1 MRIGPGWH
9 WSLAVIAR
17 WSKLGGKTVIVSFG
31 LTGLI
36 VSWLKFKSG
45 IFLPVRGELWEIMLS
60 FLSWGYLHPSF
71 YSVWDLHD
79 SICCLSIMYSLYSY
93 YGHNINRYHIT
104 NIYFTTT
111 SQMSY
116 SSQGNPHLPWNISAF
131 HHPSTIG
138 PRQTHHM
145 SQWRCP
151 CGRGAPKD
159 AREIG
164 VTMWWMFIHE
174 VQGYQMCYH
183 FVSM

>member
-17 WSKLGGKTVIVSFG
+17 WSKLGGKPVIVSFG

-45 IFLPVRGELWEIMLS
+45 IFLPVWGELWEIMLS

-93 YGHNINRYHIT
+93 GDNINRYHIT

-131 HHPSTIG
+131 HHPQLAQGKPTIWA
-138 PRQTHHM
+138 
-145 SQWRCP
+145 SDD
-151 CGRGAPKD
+151 AP
-159 AREIG
+159 AAEVLQEI
-164 VTMWWMFIHE
+164 HKA
-174 VQGYQMCYH
+174 QGYQMCCH